1 MSKFFIERPVLANV
15 IAIITVLLGAVCLY
29 NLPVAQ
35 YPQIVPP
42 TIQISTNYAG
52 ASAEIVANTVGIPI
66 EHSVNGVE
74 NSIYMQSNS
83 GSDGTYTLTVTFA
96 IGTDLNVAVALV
108 QNAVNS
114 ALPQLPEP
122 VRAQGINVR
131 KVSTNILL
139 IESLYS
145 DDNRFDDTFLSNYA
159 IINLQA
165 PLARLPGVGQV
176 TLFGAGPY
184 SMRVWLDPDKLKT
197 YGLTVVDVLNAIR
210 HQNVQ
215 VASGHLGGPPAPAD
229 QLFQFTVTTLGRL
242 SDVEQFENIIVK
254 TQAAS
259 MDPSEAPS
267 SSSSKVTAAIVRVK
281 DIARVELSQQQ
292 YTIFSSLSGKKT
304 AHIAIFALPGANAL
318 QVAAETR
325 RLMAEMSKAFPSGLQ
340 YTTLYDTTVFIDQSV
355 HAVYETLIEAG
366 ILVLIVIMLF
376 LQNFRAMLV
385 PATTVPVTIVG
396 AFAAMALLG
405 FTVNLM
411 TLFALILAI
420 GIVVDD
426 AIVIVENTSRYIEE
440 GLTPK
445 DAAIKAM
452 SELTGPVLGITL
464 VLTAVF
470 LPASFLPGI
479 TGQMF
484 RQFALVI
491 AATAVIS
498 AINALTLKPTQCA
511 LYLRPAVKDRKVNWF
526 YRGFNRAYG
535 AVEAR
540 YIGLVKWMVRRPG
553 KMACAFF
560 VCIGLAAAAFAI
572 YPTTLMPLEDQGFCV
587 LVARLPAGASQ
598 PRLRQVSADVDAVLK
613 NVPGIK
619 GWVTIGGYSAL
630 DSAKLANVLTA
641 FVMYQ
646 DWDQRPPGFSQA
658 SLFAELQKR
667 FLAIPSAQFAV
678 LPPSPI
684 PGLGNAFGFQMVIED
699 RGGAGINELQKTV
712 QEMLT
717 KAQNR
722 PGFLRI
728 GFTTFNANSPQL
740 HLDIDRTMANSL
752 GVTMKD
758 ISQTLQTYLGSS
770 YVNLFNKFN
779 QSFQVR
785 VQSEADY
792 RRQLE
797 HIGNLNVA
805 NEAGQMVPLGS
816 LLDVRPV
823 LGAEL
828 IPRYNLYPAAV
839 LTGVPMPKFSSGEA
853 LSYMEQTADSTFPQ
867 GMNYEWTGL
876 SYQEKLL
883 GSQAYFIFALSITMV
898 FLVLAAQ
905 YESWTDPAAV
915 ILTVPMALV
924 GIVVALAI
932 RRFPNDMYTQIG
944 LVLMIALAAK
954 NAILIVEFARELK
967 DQGMPIADA
976 AVEATRRRFR
986 PIVMTSIAFILGVV
1000 PLMTASGAGA
1010 ASQQSLGTVVFGGM
1024 LASTLLA
1031 IPFVPVFFIVMQRVH
1046 EKLGKSAALH
1056 KSESSGISSSPSDLS

>member
-1 MSKFFIERPVLANV
+1 
-15 IAIITVLLGAVCLY
+15 
-29 NLPVAQ
+29 
-35 YPQIVPP
+35 
-42 TIQISTNYAG
+42 
-52 ASAEIVANTVGIPI
+52 
-66 EHSVNGVE
+66 
-74 NSIYMQSNS
+74 
-83 GSDGTYTLTVTFA
+83 
-96 IGTDLNVAVALV
+96 
-108 QNAVNS
+108 
-114 ALPQLPEP
+114 
-122 VRAQGINVR
+122 
-131 KVSTNILL
+131 
-139 IESLYS
+139 
-145 DDNRFDDTFLSNYA
+145 
-159 IINLQA
+159 
-165 PLARLPGVGQV
+165 
-176 TLFGAGPY
+176 
-184 SMRVWLDPDKLKT
+184 
-197 YGLTVVDVLNAIR
+197 
-210 HQNVQ
+210 
-215 VASGHLGGPPAPAD
+215 
-229 QLFQFTVTTLGRL
+229 
-242 SDVEQFENIIVK
+242 
-254 TQAAS
+254 
-259 MDPSEAPS
+259 
-267 SSSSKVTAAIVRVK
+267 
-281 DIARVELSQQQ
+281 
-292 YTIFSSLSGKKT
+292 
-304 AHIAIFALPGANAL
+304 
-318 QVAAETR
+318 
-325 RLMAEMSKAFPSGLQ
+325 
-340 YTTLYDTTVFIDQSV
+340 
-355 HAVYETLIEAG
+355 
-366 ILVLIVIMLF
+366 MLF

-511 LYLRPAVKDRKVNWF
+511 LYLRPVLKDRKVNWF

-540 YIGLVKWMVRRPG
+540 YIGLVKWMVGRPG
-553 KMACAFF
+553 KMACTFF
-560 VCIGLAAAAFAI
+560 VCVGLAAAAFAI
-572 YPTTLMPLEDQGFCV
+572 YPTTLLPLEDQGFCI

-598 PRLRQVSADVDAVLK
+598 PRLRQVSADIDTVLK
-613 NVPGIK
+613 NIPGIK

-641 FVMYQ
+641 FVMFQ
-646 DWDQRPPGFSQA
+646 DWDHRPSGFSQA
-658 SLFAELQKR
+658 NVLAELQKR
-667 FLAIPSAQFAV
+667 FLAFSSAQFAV

-712 QEMLT
+712 QEMLA

-805 NEAGQMVPLGS
+805 NAAGQMVPLGS
-816 LLDVRPV
+816 LLDVRRV

-828 IPRYNLYPAAV
+828 LPRYNLYPAAV
-839 LTGVPMPKFSSGEA
+839 LTGVPMPKFSSGKA
-853 LSYMEQTADSTFPQ
+853 LSYMEQTADSSFPQ
-867 GMNYEWTGL
+867 GMSYEWTGL

-924 GIVVALAI
+924 GIMVALVI
-932 RRFPNDMYTQIG
+932 RRFPIDMYTQIG

-1031 IPFVPVFFIVMQRVH
+1031 IPFVPVFYVIMQRVRAKRTTFNST
-1046 EKLGKSAALH
+1046 EASLDR
-1056 KSESSGISSSPSDLS
+1056 SGIEAKLLP

>member
-1 MSKFFIERPVLANV
+1 
-15 IAIITVLLGAVCLY
+15 
-29 NLPVAQ
+29 
-35 YPQIVPP
+35 
-42 TIQISTNYAG
+42 
-52 ASAEIVANTVGIPI
+52 
-66 EHSVNGVE
+66 
-74 NSIYMQSNS
+74 
-83 GSDGTYTLTVTFA
+83 
-96 IGTDLNVAVALV
+96 
-108 QNAVNS
+108 
-114 ALPQLPEP
+114 
-122 VRAQGINVR
+122 
-131 KVSTNILL
+131 
-139 IESLYS
+139 
-145 DDNRFDDTFLSNYA
+145 
-159 IINLQA
+159 
-165 PLARLPGVGQV
+165 
-176 TLFGAGPY
+176 
-184 SMRVWLDPDKLKT
+184 
-197 YGLTVVDVLNAIR
+197 
-210 HQNVQ
+210 
-215 VASGHLGGPPAPAD
+215 
-229 QLFQFTVTTLGRL
+229 
-242 SDVEQFENIIVK
+242 
-254 TQAAS
+254 
-259 MDPSEAPS
+259 
-267 SSSSKVTAAIVRVK
+267 
-281 DIARVELSQQQ
+281 
-292 YTIFSSLSGKKT
+292 
-304 AHIAIFALPGANAL
+304 
-318 QVAAETR
+318 
-325 RLMAEMSKAFPSGLQ
+325 
-340 YTTLYDTTVFIDQSV
+340 
-355 HAVYETLIEAG
+355 
-366 ILVLIVIMLF
+366 
-376 LQNFRAMLV
+376 
-385 PATTVPVTIVG
+385 
-396 AFAAMALLG
+396 
-405 FTVNLM
+405 
-411 TLFALILAI
+411 
-420 GIVVDD
+420 
-426 AIVIVENTSRYIEE
+426 
-440 GLTPK
+440 
-445 DAAIKAM
+445 
-452 SELTGPVLGITL
+452 
-464 VLTAVF
+464 
-470 LPASFLPGI
+470 
-479 TGQMF
+479 
-484 RQFALVI
+484 
-491 AATAVIS
+491 
-498 AINALTLKPTQCA
+498 
-511 LYLRPAVKDRKVNWF
+511 VKDRKVNWF

-587 LVARLPAGASQ
+587 LVARLPPGASQ

-613 NVPGIK
+613 NVSGIK

-658 SLFAELQKR
+658 NLFAELQKR